1 MLSHIFTA
9 NEMNSFPHGCASAK
23 YSEDLADVIYDCM
36 VDMTFLDIEFQL
48 TAESKG
54 PNTSIY

>member
-1 MLSHIFTA
+1 MLSHIFTT

-54 PNTSIY
+54 T